1 MSEFKLLRVNLSSQ
15 KVREERVDE
24 KTLRRFLGGRG
35 LGAYLALKEI
45 PKGADPLG
53 PENKLF
59 IMSGP
64 VTGTAEG
71 FEAGR
76 THFVGKSPLTGLLGE
91 SNMGGRF
98 APWMRYSGYDGIV
111 LEGKSDEPVW
121 ISVIDGEVKFHSAKE
136 VWGRGTHYTEYYVK
150 KQLNAKPNEGAVL
163 AIGPAGENGVRFA
176 SLIHAGGRAGGR
188 TGLGAVMGSKKVK
201 AIYVYGT
208 RKPEVVDEERFKKG
222 VEHLKEK
229 IGNHPVKKALNSYGT
244 AVLVNIINKI
254 GALPTKNWRKGT
266 FEKAEEIS
274 GERMAEKYL
283 VKTRGCWGCQIECGR
298 LVKTYSPEWGVP
310 EGSKGPEYETIFAIG
325 SNLEL
330 SNLEAIIRI
339 NHVLNDLG
347 MDTIE
352 FGNTVAVLMELYER
366 AEELGE
372 KSEELKKLLDG
383 LRPVWGVPNPVL
395 ELAYKVAN
403 RDGIGNVMA
412 NGAKALAEAF
422 GCDCVAEA
430 RGMSLPAYDPRAIKA
445 MALAYATSNRGGCH
459 LRAYA
464 VSFEVLGIPVKTD
477 PLEVNK
483 EKAKMV
489 KEQQDFFASIDSMIV
504 CKFNTFM
511 TPSPED
517 YVDLLA
523 GVTGWDVTA
532 DEIMEIGERIYNVER
547 LFNVREG
554 DPGDYL
560 SKRLLEEA
568 LPDGPAKGETAKEA
582 LEVMLPAYYEYR
594 GWEDGKPT
602 EETLKRLGLQEF
614 LYII

>member
-1 MSEFKLLRVNLSSQ
+1 MEFRVLRVDLSGM
-15 KVREERVDE
+15 KFREEKIDE

-45 PKGADPLG
+45 PKGANPLG
-53 PENKLF
+53 PENKLY
-59 IMSGP
+59 ILSGP

-76 THFVGKSPLTGLLGE
+76 THVVGKSPLTGLIGE

-98 APWMRYSGYDGIV
+98 APWMRRSGYDAIV
-111 LEGKSDEPVW
+111 LEGKAEEPVW
-121 ISVIDGEVKFHSAKE
+121 ISVINGEPRFHDAKGL
-136 VWGRGTHYTEYYVK
+136 WGKGTHHTEYLIRKELGVGPK
-150 KQLNAKPNEGAVL
+150 EGGVL
-163 AIGPAGENGVRFA
+163 AIGQAGENLVKYA
-176 SLIHAGGRAGGR
+176 ALIHSGARAAGR

-201 AIYVYGT
+201 AIFVMGE
-208 RKPEVVDEERFKKG
+208 REPEIVDKERFEKG
-222 VEHLKEK
+222 VKHLKEK
-229 IGNHPVKKALNSYGT
+229 IEKNPIREALGRYGT
-244 AVLVNIINKI
+244 AVLVNIINQI
-254 GALPTKNWRKGT
+254 GALPTRNWTKGT
-266 FEKAEEIS
+266 FERAEDIS

-283 VKTRGCWGCQIECGR
+283 VGNRGCWGCQIKCGR
-298 LVKTYSPEWGVP
+298 LVKTESPEWGVP
-310 EGSKGPEYETIFAIG
+310 EGSKGPEYETIFAVG
-325 SNLEL
+325 SNWENG
-330 SNLEAIIRI
+330 NLEAIIRL

-347 MDTIE
+347 LDTIE
-352 FGNTVAVLMELYER
+352 FGNSVAVLMELYEKR
-366 AEELGE
+366 DQLPEEKREELM
-372 KSEELKKLLDG
+372 KLLDG
-383 LRPVWGVPNPVL
+383 IRPVFGCPYPGV
-395 ELAYKVAN
+395 ELAYRVATRN
-403 RDGIGNVMA
+403 GVGDLLA
-412 NGAKALAEAF
+412 EGAKAVAEHF

-464 VSFEVLGIPVKTD
+464 VSFEVLGVPKKTD
-477 PLEVNK
+477 PLEVSV

-511 TPSPED
+511 TPGPED

-532 DEIMEIGERIYNVER
+532 EEIMEIGERIYNVER

-560 SKRLLEEA
+560 SKRLLKEA
-568 LPDGPAKGETAKEA
+568 LPDGPAKGHTAEEA
-582 LEVMLPAYYEYR
+582 LKVMLPAYYEAR

-602 EETLKRLGLQEF
+602 KETLKRLGLEEF
-614 LYII
+614 MYII